1 MPQKF
6 FRLRGQDQKLESF
19 SSQTLSELLSRSLRL
34 KPERRVGRRVE
45 EEMKKESEKENT
57 LGREEVPRKLPSGK
71 VCNLLDNE
79 KCPKKMQSPVTFISQ
94 KSTLELLLFGEK

>member
-1 MPQKF
+1 M
-6 FRLRGQDQKLESF
+6 
-19 SSQTLSELLSRSLRL
+19 
-34 KPERRVGRRVE
+34 GRRVE

-71 VCNLLDNE
+71 FCNLLDKE